1 MADDNKFWQA
11 LSDSIE
17 RAVNLRIVTLVGDAA
32 VSGTLER
39 MQIGMPPVAGQTI
52 VTDINIALGD
62 ITYIVSDKLLGADYA
77 DLRNAHQ
84 DSVKQ
89 AQDIVA
95 RNVEI
100 LISVAKQLGDDLSK
114 LVPPS
119 SGPIR
124 TAGQ

>member
-1 MADDNKFWQA
+1 MAETEFWQA
-11 LSDSIE
+11 LSDTIQ
-17 RAVNLRIVTLVGDAA
+17 RAINLRIVTLVGDAQ
-32 VSGTLER
+32 VSGTLEK
-39 MQIGMPPVAGQTI
+39 MQIAMPALPCETI

-77 DLRNAHQ
+77 DLRNAHH

-95 RNVEI
+95 RNVDI
-100 LISVAKQLGDDLSK
+100 LISIAKQLGTDLQM

-119 SGPIR
+119 PGPVR
-124 TAGQ
+124 TAGP